1 MDRYQ
6 CKMRYAQDKDFIY
19 NFAMTLTP
27 DLETWFKVTDWA
39 KGREDMLRTISDGRK
54 DGHTYTGH

>member
-1 MDRYQ
+1 
-6 CKMRYAQDKDFIY
+6 MRYAQDKDFIY
-19 NFAMTLTP
+19 NFAMNLTP